1 MQKKPWYYEKRV
13 GRHGFFPPRL
23 SVIFFRC
30 QCKNCRNEAGENIE
44 PPENESQEKKSTH
57 AGRLNRIADTQFYEN
72 LGIPI
77 VQPRWKFEE
86 TLLLFF
92 LLDREVLEYDLESSN
107 IKEIQKRYNVIAGM
121 EELSEHTL
129 NKKSIKQIHG
139 KISNMLKY
147 VGTYNRLFPCN
158 K

>member
-1 MQKKPWYYEKRV
+1 M
-13 GRHGFFPPRL
+13 L
-23 SVIFFRC
+23 ILFRC
-30 QCKNCRNEAGENIE
+30 RCKDCHNEAGENIDQ
-44 PPENESQEKKSTH
+44 PENEGLENKSTH
-57 AGRLNRIADTQFYEN
+57 AGRLTRIADIQFYEN

-77 VQPRWKFEE
+77 VQPRWKIEE

-92 LLDREVLEYDLESSN
+92 LLDREVLEYDLEAPN

-121 EELSEHTL
+121 EELSQHTL
-129 NKKSIKQIHG
+129 NQKTIRQIHG